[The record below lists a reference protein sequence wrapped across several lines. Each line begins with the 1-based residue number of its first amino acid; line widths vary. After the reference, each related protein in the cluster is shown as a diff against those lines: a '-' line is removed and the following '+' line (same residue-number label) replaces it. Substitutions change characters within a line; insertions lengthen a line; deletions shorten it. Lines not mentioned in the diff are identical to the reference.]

1 MIPKKIH
8 YCWFGGGPL
17 PTDVKKCIDSWRKFC
32 PEYEIIRWDES
43 NFIISDQNNFV
54 QAAYENKAWAFV
66 SDYARL
72 RIIYENGGIYLD
84 TDVELIRNLDE
95 LLDHVAFFGAHQV
108 NGLVATGLGFGSEKR
123 TKILKELLR
132 LYDNTDFDPCK
143 KNELACPILNSFVFT
158 DFGYQPSSNIVQ
170 TEYFTIYPAEYFDPI
185 YVGANARNL
194 LSEKT
199 YSIHHYSASWT
210 PVRVRIKNKIIRYI
224 GRDKILQLKK
234 ILERKR

>member
-32 PEYEIIRWDES
+32 PDYEIIRWDES

-143 KNELACPILNSFVFT
+143 KNELACPILNSFVKRR
-158 DFGYQPSSNIVQ
+158 I
-170 TEYFTIYPAEYFDPI
+170 
-185 YVGANARNL
+185 L
-194 LSEKT
+194 LSILL
-199 YSIHHYSASWT
+199 SILILYT
-210 PVRVRIKNKIIRYI
+210 LEPMLKIYYR
-224 GRDKILQLKK
+224 
-234 ILERKR
+234 RKHIQFIITVPLGLL